1 MTSVVELEQTCD
13 WNVNLSCWWSSSEL
27 SNTELHRKLKSRKGP
42 GSKFTDFMT
51 TVFSSWN
58 SKACHGQFVG
68 NPRCWSSSGWSAT
81 TPWGS
86 TSPLPSSRWLRC
98 HLNPSDC
105 FKMSESTSTPM
116 WPLQSYSPI
125 SWGPEDR
132 ALILGAFFY
141 GYVVFQ
147 VAAVDEKALTKIRC
161 LGVEWPRCTEQRR
174 CLDTGLA
181 QKMWMDNIHPNS

>member
-1 MTSVVELEQTCD
+1 
-13 WNVNLSCWWSSSEL
+13 
-27 SNTELHRKLKSRKGP
+27 
-42 GSKFTDFMT
+42 
-51 TVFSSWN
+51 
-58 SKACHGQFVG
+58 
-68 NPRCWSSSGWSAT
+68 
-81 TPWGS
+81 
-86 TSPLPSSRWLRC
+86 
-98 HLNPSDC
+98 
-105 FKMSESTSTPM
+105 M

-147 VAAVDEKALTKIRC
+147 VAAVKEEALTKIRC

-181 QKMWMDNIHPNS
+181 HNMWMDIFVSEETQLCNHHQTDDQHVDDKLAGPPHPPGRLHQHLGHLCPPGCPGRHCLCVIVVVVIILLNMKSWLWSVGSVWRGHISFVEPAHLSMGSPSRAD